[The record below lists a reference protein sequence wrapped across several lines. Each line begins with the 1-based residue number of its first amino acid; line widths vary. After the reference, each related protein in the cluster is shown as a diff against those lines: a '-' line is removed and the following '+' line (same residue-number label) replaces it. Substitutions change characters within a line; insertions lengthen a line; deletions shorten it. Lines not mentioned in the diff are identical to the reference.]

1 MPEQSSAHADADNK
15 ADIRR
20 VLENWAS
27 ATRCGK
33 QDDVLAGHRPDV
45 LIYDVLAPMK
55 YEGAKAY
62 RASWNEWQ
70 PETASE
76 GMFDLED
83 LMITA
88 GSDVAFAHAFIRCG
102 GAMPNGNTFED
113 IVRATFCL
121 TYETGRWMV
130 SHQHI
135 SKPIQ
140 MG

>member
-1 MPEQSSAHADADNK
+1 MPEQSSEQSDAGNE
-15 ADIRR
+15 AEIQR
-20 VLENWAS
+20 VLEDWAS
-27 ATRCGK
+27 ATRRGE
-33 QDDVLAGHRPDV
+33 QDNVLVRHLHDV
-45 LIYDVLAPMK
+45 LIYDVLMPMK

-62 RASWNEWQ
+62 RASWGEWQ

-76 GMFDLED
+76 GVFELED

-88 GSDVAFAHAFIRCG
+88 GSSVAFAHAFIRCG
-102 GAMPNGNTFED
+102 GTMPDGQTFED

-121 TYETGRWMV
+121 TKETDGWMV
-130 SHQHI
+130 AHQHI